1 MPVGIQEIHP
11 FLAFILTGGA
21 VKVGVG
27 SRIGLVNE
35 AAQVVFHSGFVFS
48 LKAYIKGC
56 SETRGDSSPLSNLRI
71 FFSQYL

>member
-11 FLAFILTGGA
+11 FLASILTGGA

-35 AAQVVFHSGFVFS
+35 ADQVVFHGGFVFHVKSKTAISDIKIAHNIS
-48 LKAYIKGC
+48 LF
-56 SETRGDSSPLSNLRI
+56 LFL
-71 FFSQYL
+71 